1 MHGSNLLLV
10 GRPFKKDISTD
21 LLALLERVGRN
32 IAYYRAER
40 SLSQVELARKSG
52 VSVTTL
58 NEIETFKPRDMRL
71 STLFAI
77 ARALGIPPVQ
87 LMSAAELDLSAKD
100 HATLLKASEAIFR
113 ITKKLR

>member
-1 MHGSNLLLV
+1 M
-10 GRPFKKDISTD
+10 GRPFKKDISSE
-21 LLALLERVGRN
+21 LLMLLERIGKN

-40 SLSQVELARKSG
+40 SMSQAELARKSG
-52 VSVTTL
+52 ISATTL

-71 STLFAI
+71 STLYSI
-77 ARALGIPPVQ
+77 ARALGIAPVQ
-87 LMSAAELDLSAKD
+87 LMSDADLDLSAKD